1 MLRILLAMTLSS
13 LMITGALS
21 QDGARAYL
29 LLPENTNI
37 IGLICKIIMP
47 LARRDVEIVKTRLN
61 AFIVA
66 QSTRAKPY

>member
-1 MLRILLAMTLSS
+1 MQGASRCVCAARRI
-13 LMITGALS
+13 
-21 QDGARAYL
+21 ARRT
-29 LLPENTNI
+29 NTNI